1 MSVLWSVLAVIGMV
15 LLFLLKGVGIL
26 LLGVLVL
33 GLLLMFCPFCAD
45 VQWAEGIFQVKAG
58 ALGIT
63 FPVFRYPAPEKPE
76 KKKKEKKVL
85 SVEEKR
91 KLAIKKC
98 IGLIVAL
105 AVVSVLIATIE
116 VAVIPT
122 GSMTPTISPPS
133 IVTGIRTNGHEI
145 NRFDVVCI
153 KMSDSQAL
161 QTSVNPELPLCKRV
175 IALGGE
181 KVEIKDGKIFIND
194 SPTPLDE
201 PYLPADYVPNGNFG
215 PFYVPEG
222 QLFLMGDNRDNSYDS
237 RYLDD
242 HFFNQKDVTSV
253 VFLVADK
260 TGIDKI

>member
-1 MSVLWSVLAVIGMV
+1 MSGK
-15 LLFLLKGVGIL
+15 LKN
-26 LLGVLVL
+26 
-33 GLLLMFCPFCAD
+33 
-45 VQWAEGIFQVKAG
+45 
-58 ALGIT
+58 
-63 FPVFRYPAPEKPE
+63 R

-91 KLAIKKC
+91 KLAIRKC

-122 GSMTPTISPPS
+122 GSMAPTISPPS

-181 KVEIKDGKIFIND
+181 KVEIKDGKIYIND

>member
-1 MSVLWSVLAVIGMV
+1 M
-15 LLFLLKGVGIL
+15 
-26 LLGVLVL
+26 
-33 GLLLMFCPFCAD
+33 
-45 VQWAEGIFQVKAG
+45 
-58 ALGIT
+58 
-63 FPVFRYPAPEKPE
+63 
-76 KKKKEKKVL
+76 

-122 GSMTPTISPPS
+122 GSMAPTISPPS

-181 KVEIKDGKIFIND
+181 KVEIKDGKIYIND

>member
-1 MSVLWSVLAVIGMV
+1 MKRLDVASAATA
-15 LLFLLKGVGIL
+15 LKGLYPDCAKEDVKKFAEIL
-26 LLGVLVL
+26 SG
-33 GLLLMFCPFCAD
+33 CD
-45 VQWAEGIFQVKAG
+45 
-58 ALGIT
+58 
-63 FPVFRYPAPEKPE
+63 EKTANIVVRSCNKYSKQTE
-76 KKKKEKKVL
+76 KRKKVL

-91 KLAIKKC
+91 KLAIRKC

-116 VAVIPT
+116 VAIIPT
-122 GSMTPTISPPS
+122 GSMAPTISPPS

>member
-1 MSVLWSVLAVIGMV
+1 MSSNKL
-15 LLFLLKGVGIL
+15 
-26 LLGVLVL
+26 
-33 GLLLMFCPFCAD
+33 
-45 VQWAEGIFQVKAG
+45 
-58 ALGIT
+58 
-63 FPVFRYPAPEKPE
+63 E

-98 IGLIVAL
+98 IGFIITL
-105 AVVSVLIATIE
+105 AVVAVLIATIE

-122 GSMTPTISPPS
+122 ASMAPTISPPS
-133 IVTGIRTNGHEI
+133 IVTGARTNGREI
-145 NRFDVVCI
+145 KRGDVVCI
-153 KMSDSQAL
+153 KTSDSQAL
-161 QTSVNPELPLCKRV
+161 QTSVNPALPLCKRV

-181 KVEIKDGKIFIND
+181 KVEIRDGKIYIND
-194 SPTPLDE
+194 SLTPLDE

-222 QLFLMGDNRDNSYDS
+222 QLFLMGDNRNNSYDS

-253 VFLVADK
+253 VFLVIDK
-260 TGIDKI
+260 TGINKIK